1 MRVLT
6 WGRGGEQG
14 CVEVVLKLPLVY
26 LWALNAALMEY
37 FTFILQTI
45 TIISVRTMKPL
56 VAKVCLRLGLAA
68 LSLAAIIMRGGLD
81 DILVT
86 VRGMFDDYL
95 NEKKKQ
101 DYKHG
106 SHYHERHEQ
115 EQKKTHPVSS

>member
-14 CVEVVLKLPLVY
+14 CVEVVLKLPLMY
-26 LWALNAALMEY
+26 LWEY

-86 VRGMFDDYL
+86 VRGMLDDYL